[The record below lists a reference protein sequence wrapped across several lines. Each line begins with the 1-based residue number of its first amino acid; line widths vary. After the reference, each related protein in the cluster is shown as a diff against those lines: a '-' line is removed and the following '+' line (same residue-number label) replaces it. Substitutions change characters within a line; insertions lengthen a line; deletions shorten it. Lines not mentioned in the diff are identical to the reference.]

1 MPTLVFDKAFLTDFA
16 KLDGSVQQ
24 KVAELPGKFE
34 QATHTG
40 VHLEKL
46 NAMKDDRIRTVRV
59 DQSVR
64 GVVVALGQGRYA
76 LLRVLPHDDAIAW
89 AQRQKLAV
97 NPVTGIV
104 ELVDVPTIA
113 EQVERITPSPEVT
126 AERPPRLFGDVPDK
140 AFKQLGVD
148 DELVPLLRR
157 LRDEAE
163 LLAIASFLPKA
174 QGDAVLLLADGKTPD
189 EVWKELAQDYALQD
203 ERVDPDDLDAA
214 LARPGS
220 RAEFIV
226 TTNDEEL
233 RALLT
238 GDFAAWRTFL
248 HPSQRVLAEKP
259 DYRGPAKV
267 TGGAGTGKTV
277 VAIHRARFLAQRLI
291 EAGDTTGR
299 VLVATYTTSLQRNLE
314 RTLRAFCTP
323 EEHKRLHVATIDSV
337 AFQTLAAEG
346 QKVRPA
352 SNQVVR
358 DLAEQAV
365 QEAALDAQGLDAR
378 FLVAEWRHV
387 VLGRDLRSLSQ
398 YATTPRPGRGR
409 PLARAARK
417 AVWEAIQRLTDAL
430 SERGYAT
437 YNQIAARA
445 AELLKSRSAP
455 PYRHVI
461 VDEAQDLHPTQWR
474 LVRAAVAP
482 GDNDLFL
489 VGDAHQRI
497 YDSRVTL
504 SSLGIETRGRS
515 RRLKINY
522 RTSQQILGWA
532 LGILTGESIDDLD
545 GGVEQQTG
553 YRSEFQG
560 PPPMVRTFDTAV
572 EEAAFV
578 AETIQGWL
586 ADGVAPSAIGV
597 VSRTHGDTTAV
608 EHALS
613 AADVPWS
620 ELGKGGKG
628 VGVGTMHAS
637 KGLEFAR
644 HAVVG
649 VSADR
654 VPLPL
659 VVTSEAEDASQ
670 HVLDLQRERCLLYV
684 ACTRARDA
692 LVVTSAGTL
701 SELLLGQGSSG
712 S

>member
-113 EQVERITPSPEVT
+113 EHVERITPSPEVT

-267 TGGAGTGKTV
+267 TGGD
-277 VAIHRARFLAQRLI
+277 RARAR
-291 EAGDTTGR
+291 GDVHHQPPAEPG
-299 VLVATYTTSLQRNLE
+299 A
-314 RTLRAFCTP
+314 
-323 EEHKRLHVATIDSV
+323 HVAGVLHTRG
-337 AFQTLAAEG
+337 AQTAPRGHHRLGRLPDARRRGAEG
-346 QKVRPA
+346 PA
-352 SNQVVR
+352 RIQ
-358 DLAEQAV
+358 
-365 QEAALDAQGLDAR
+365 
-378 FLVAEWRHV
+378 
-387 VLGRDLRSLSQ
+387 
-398 YATTPRPGRGR
+398 PGC
-409 PLARAARK
+409 
-417 AVWEAIQRLTDAL
+417 
-430 SERGYAT
+430 S
-437 YNQIAARA
+437 
-445 AELLKSRSAP
+445 
-455 PYRHVI
+455 
-461 VDEAQDLHPTQWR
+461 
-474 LVRAAVAP
+474 
-482 GDNDLFL
+482 
-489 VGDAHQRI
+489 
-497 YDSRVTL
+497 
-504 SSLGIETRGRS
+504 
-515 RRLKINY
+515 
-522 RTSQQILGWA
+522 
-532 LGILTGESIDDLD
+532 
-545 GGVEQQTG
+545 
-553 YRSEFQG
+553 
-560 PPPMVRTFDTAV
+560 
-572 EEAAFV
+572 
-578 AETIQGWL
+578 
-586 ADGVAPSAIGV
+586 
-597 VSRTHGDTTAV
+597 
-608 EHALS
+608 
-613 AADVPWS
+613 
-620 ELGKGGKG
+620 
-628 VGVGTMHAS
+628 
-637 KGLEFAR
+637 
-644 HAVVG
+644 
-649 VSADR
+649 
-654 VPLPL
+654 
-659 VVTSEAEDASQ
+659 
-670 HVLDLQRERCLLYV
+670 
-684 ACTRARDA
+684 
-692 LVVTSAGTL
+692 
-701 SELLLGQGSSG
+701 
-712 S
+712 